1 MADFGSAAEYL
12 KDLREA
18 EVDVVTDV
26 TVDAGTGEVTTTTT
40 SMSVR
45 EIICSLLAGNGIKL
59 PNLQLCLK
67 INVARLLEEMGANPN
82 AALAEMYAALA
93 EAEAAL
99 DEFIAHTNI
108 DNVLARMNAAIA
120 EFAAIA
126 NMINF
131 CGTPVNP
138 KPIPNVLKEL
148 FGSYLGA
155 GKDILDKLGTM
166 LNSDI
171 GGCMGGSGFNAGI
184 FQGGVLKDIG
194 DIIDE
199 FGSLANAPAETIAS
213 LTSQL
218 NAFSSDIKNLVKF
231 ENNFSGTNSN
241 GGSTFTNPA
250 DQEIHTGV
258 GTAIDTNTLTLS
270 KAQGLAAA
278 LKAAYDS
285 LSNYPVDDLGNS
297 IFEYLLDAQMLAKL
311 KNNDQ
316 PTVDTVE
323 RTPVYDY
330 CGVVTGYTTSPD
342 YTPPKSEGA
351 PAQVS
356 TDPGIAG
363 LQESGTVSNSPPVT
377 TTNLTNPNPMIRSTV
392 PATSI
397 GSPGD
402 KKGDIV
408 SDNQY
413 IYIASADYDGSTSI
427 WARASLSSW

>member
-1 MADFGSAAEYL
+1 MADFETAANYL
-12 KDLREA
+12 RNTD
-18 EVDVVTDV
+18 VDVVTGV
-26 TVDAGTGEVTTTTT
+26 TVDAGTGEVETTTT
-40 SMSVR
+40 SMSLR

-67 INVARLLEEMGANPN
+67 INLGRLLGISGVPPE
-82 AALAEMYAALA
+82 LYKALA

-108 DNVLARMNAAIA
+108 DNVLARLNAAIA

-138 KPIPNVLKEL
+138 KPIPNVLKEI

-166 LNSDI
+166 LDSDV
-171 GGCMGGSGFNAGI
+171 GGCTSGSGFNAGI
-184 FQGGVLKDIG
+184 FQGGILKDLG

-199 FGSLANAPAETIAS
+199 FGSLANAPQATIDNMV
-213 LTSQL
+213 SQL
-218 NAFSSDIKNLVKF
+218 NTFSSDMKDLVTL

-241 GGSTFTNPA
+241 GGSAFTDPTTQA
-250 DQEIHTGV
+250 THTGV
-258 GTAIDTNTLTLS
+258 GTAIDTSTLTLA

-285 LSNYPVDDLGNS
+285 LSAYPVDDLGNS
-297 IFEYLLDAQMLAKL
+297 IFDYLLDQQMLAKL
-311 KNNDQ
+311 KQNDL
-316 PTVDTVE
+316 PSVDSIE

-330 CGVVTGYTTSPD
+330 CGVIVGYTTSPD
-342 YTPPKSEGA
+342 YSVPKSSGSA
-351 PAQVS
+351 PTTS
-356 TDPGIAG
+356 TDPGITG
-363 LQESGTVSNSPPVT
+363 LAEGGIVSNSSPTT
-377 TTNLTNPNPMIRSTV
+377 TTNLTNPNPMIRNGV

-402 KKGDIV
+402 KKGDLA
-408 SDNQY
+408 SDSTY

>member
-1 MADFGSAAEYL
+1 MADFETAANYL
-12 KDLREA
+12 KNTDVDL
-18 EVDVVTDV
+18 VTGV
-26 TVDAGTGEVTTTTT
+26 TVDAGTGEVETTTT
-40 SMSVR
+40 SMSLR

-67 INVARLLEEMGANPN
+67 INLGRLLGISGIPPELYK
-82 AALAEMYAALA
+82 ALQ
-93 EAEAAL
+93 EAEEAL

-108 DNVLARMNAAIA
+108 DNVLARLNAAIA

-138 KPIPNVLKEL
+138 KPIPNVLKEI

-155 GKDILDKLGTM
+155 GKSILDKLGTM
-166 LNSDI
+166 LDSDV
-171 GGCMGGSGFNAGI
+171 GGCTSGSGFNAGI
-184 FQGGVLKDIG
+184 FQGGILKDLG

-199 FGSLANAPAETIAS
+199 FGSLANAPQATIDS
-213 LTSQL
+213 MVSQL
-218 NAFSSDIKNLVKF
+218 NTFASDMKDLVTL

-241 GGSTFTNPA
+241 GGSAFVDPSTQAT
-250 DQEIHTGV
+250 HTGV
-258 GTAIDTNTLTLS
+258 GTAIDTSTLTLA

-285 LSNYPVDDLGNS
+285 LSGYSVDELGNS
-297 IFEYLLDAQMLAKL
+297 IFDYLLDAQMLAKL
-311 KNNDQ
+311 KQNDL
-316 PTVDTVE
+316 PSAGSVE

-330 CGVVTGYTTSPD
+330 CGVITGYTTSPD
-342 YTPPKSEGA
+342 YSVPKSSGSA
-351 PAQVS
+351 PTTS
-356 TDPGIAG
+356 TDPGLAG
-363 LQESGTVSNSPPVT
+363 LSEAGIVSNSSPAT
-377 TTNLTNPNPMIRSTV
+377 TTNLTNPNPMVRKGV

-402 KKGDIV
+402 KKGDLA
-408 SDNQY
+408 SDSTH
-413 IYIASADYDGSTSI
+413 IYIASADYDGTTSI

>member
-1 MADFGSAAEYL
+1 MADFETAANYL
-12 KDLREA
+12 KNTD
-18 EVDVVTDV
+18 VDIVTGV
-26 TVDAGTGEVTTTTT
+26 TVDAGTGEVETTTT
-40 SMSVR
+40 SMSLR

-67 INVARLLEEMGANPN
+67 INLGRLLGISGVPPE
-82 AALAEMYAALA
+82 LYKALA

-108 DNVLARMNAAIA
+108 DNVLARLNAAIA

-138 KPIPNVLKEL
+138 KPIPNVLKEI

-166 LNSDI
+166 LDSDV
-171 GGCMGGSGFNAGI
+171 GGCTSGSGFNAGI
-184 FQGGVLKDIG
+184 FQGGILKDLG
-194 DIIDE
+194 DIIDD
-199 FGSLANAPAETIAS
+199 FGSLANAPQATIDS
-213 LTSQL
+213 MVSQL
-218 NAFSSDIKNLVKF
+218 NTFSSDMKDLVTL

-241 GGSTFTNPA
+241 GGSAFTDPTTQA
-250 DQEIHTGV
+250 THTGV
-258 GTAIDTNTLTLS
+258 GTAIDTSTLTLA

-285 LSNYPVDDLGNS
+285 LSGYPVDDLGNS
-297 IFEYLLDAQMLAKL
+297 IFDYLLDQQMLAKL
-311 KNNDQ
+311 KQNDL
-316 PTVDTVE
+316 PSVDSIE

-330 CGVVTGYTTSPD
+330 CGVIVGYTTSPD
-342 YTPPKSEGA
+342 YSVPKSSGSA
-351 PAQVS
+351 PTTS
-356 TDPGIAG
+356 TDPGITG
-363 LQESGTVSNSPPVT
+363 LAEGGIVSNSSPTT
-377 TTNLTNPNPMIRSTV
+377 TTNLTNPNPMIRNGV

-402 KKGDIV
+402 KKGDLA
-408 SDNQY
+408 SDSTY

>member
-1 MADFGSAAEYL
+1 VADFETAANYL
-12 KDLREA
+12 KNTDVDL
-18 EVDVVTDV
+18 VTSV
-26 TVDAGTGEVTTTTT
+26 TVDAGTGEVETTTT
-40 SMSVR
+40 SMSLR

-67 INVARLLEEMGANPN
+67 INLGRLLGISGVPPE
-82 AALAEMYAALA
+82 LYKALA

-108 DNVLARMNAAIA
+108 DNVLARLNAAIA

-138 KPIPNVLKEL
+138 KPIPNVLKQI

-166 LNSDI
+166 LDSDV
-171 GGCMGGSGFNAGI
+171 GGCTSGSGFNAGI
-184 FQGGVLKDIG
+184 FQGGILKSLG
-194 DIIDE
+194 DVIDE
-199 FGSLANAPAETIAS
+199 FGSLANAPQATINS
-213 LTSQL
+213 LANEL
-218 NAFSSDIKNLVKF
+218 NAFASDMKNLVTL

-241 GGSTFTNPA
+241 GGSAFA
-250 DQEIHTGV
+250 DTSTQETYTGV
-258 GTAIDTNTLTLS
+258 GTAIDSSTLTLA

-285 LSNYPVDDLGNS
+285 LSGYPVDDLGNS
-297 IFEYLLDAQMLAKL
+297 IFDYLLDKQMLDKL
-311 KNNDQ
+311 KQNDSA
-316 PTVDTVE
+316 VAASVV

-330 CGVVTGYTTSPD
+330 CGVITGYTTSPD
-342 YTPPKSEGA
+342 YTVAKSEGS
-351 PAQVS
+351 PVTLS
-356 TDPGIAG
+356 TAPGITG
-363 LQESGTVSNSPPVT
+363 LEEGGIVSNSSPAT
-377 TTNLTNPNPMIRSTV
+377 TTNLTNPNPMVRKGV

-402 KKGDIV
+402 KKGDLA
-408 SDNQY
+408 SDSTH
-413 IYIASADYDGSTSI
+413 IYIASADYDGITSI

>member
-1 MADFGSAAEYL
+1 MADFETAANYL
-12 KDLREA
+12 KNTD
-18 EVDVVTDV
+18 VDIVTGV
-26 TVDAGTGEVTTTTT
+26 TVDAGTGEVETTTT
-40 SMSVR
+40 SMSLR

-67 INVARLLEEMGANPN
+67 INLGRLLGISGVPPE
-82 AALAEMYAALA
+82 LYKALA

-108 DNVLARMNAAIA
+108 DNVLARLNAAIA

-138 KPIPNVLKEL
+138 KPIPNVLKEV

-166 LNSDI
+166 LDSDV
-171 GGCMGGSGFNAGI
+171 GGCTSGSGFNAGI
-184 FQGGVLKDIG
+184 FQGGILKDLG
-194 DIIDE
+194 DIIDD
-199 FGSLANAPAETIAS
+199 FGSLANAPQATIDS
-213 LTSQL
+213 MVSQL
-218 NAFSSDIKNLVKF
+218 NTFSSDMKDLVTL

-241 GGSTFTNPA
+241 GGSAFTDPTTQA
-250 DQEIHTGV
+250 THTGV
-258 GTAIDTNTLTLS
+258 GTAIDTSTLTLA

-285 LSNYPVDDLGNS
+285 LSGYPVDDLGNS
-297 IFEYLLDAQMLAKL
+297 IFDYLLDQQMLAKL
-311 KNNDQ
+311 KQNDL
-316 PTVDTVE
+316 PSVDSIE

-330 CGVVTGYTTSPD
+330 CGVIVGYTTSPD
-342 YTPPKSEGA
+342 YSVPKSSGSA
-351 PAQVS
+351 PTTS
-356 TDPGIAG
+356 TDPGITG
-363 LQESGTVSNSPPVT
+363 LAEGGIVSNSSPTT
-377 TTNLTNPNPMIRSTV
+377 TTNLTNPNPMIRNGV

-402 KKGDIV
+402 KKGDLA
-408 SDNQY
+408 SDSTY

>member
-1 MADFGSAAEYL
+1 MADFETAANYL
-12 KDLREA
+12 KNTDVDIVTSA
-18 EVDVVTDV
+18 TVDV
-26 TVDAGTGEVTTTTT
+26 GTGEVETTTT
-40 SMSVR
+40 SMSLR

-67 INVARLLEEMGANPN
+67 INLGRLLGIGGIPPE
-82 AALAEMYAALA
+82 LYKALA

-108 DNVLARMNAAIA
+108 DNVLARLNAAIA

-131 CGTPVNP
+131 CGTPINP
-138 KPIPNVLKEL
+138 KPIPNVLKEI

-155 GKDILDKLGTM
+155 GKSILDKLGTM
-166 LNSDI
+166 LDSDI
-171 GGCMGGSGFNAGI
+171 GGCTSGGGFNAGI
-184 FQGGVLKDIG
+184 FQGGILKDFG
-194 DIIDE
+194 DIINQ
-199 FGSLANAPAETIAS
+199 FGSLANAPQATIDN
-213 LTSQL
+213 LVSQL
-218 NAFSSDIKNLVKF
+218 NTFSSDMKNLVTL

-241 GGSTFTNPA
+241 GGSAFA
-250 DQEIHTGV
+250 DSSSQATHTGV
-258 GTAIDTNTLTLS
+258 GTAIDSSTLTLA

-285 LSNYPVDDLGNS
+285 LNGYSVDDLGNS
-297 IFEYLLDAQMLAKL
+297 IFDYLLDAQMLAKL
-311 KNNDQ
+311 KQNDL
-316 PTVDTVE
+316 PSVSTIE

-330 CGVVTGYTTSPD
+330 CGVIVGYTAAPDYAAPKSTGSAPVASQDPGVTGLT
-342 YTPPKSEGA
+342 EG
-351 PAQVS
+351 
-356 TDPGIAG
+356 GI
-363 LQESGTVSNSPPVT
+363 VSNSSPTT
-377 TTNLTNPNPMIRSTV
+377 TTNLTNPNPMIRNGV

-402 KKGDIV
+402 KKGDMA
-408 SDNQY
+408 SDNTY

>member
-1 MADFGSAAEYL
+1 MADFETAANYL
-12 KDLREA
+12 KNTDVDL
-18 EVDVVTDV
+18 VTGV
-26 TVDAGTGEVTTTTT
+26 TVDAGTGEVETTTT
-40 SMSVR
+40 SMSLR

-67 INVARLLEEMGANPN
+67 INLGRLLGISGIPPELYK
-82 AALAEMYAALA
+82 ALQ
-93 EAEAAL
+93 EAEEAL

-108 DNVLARMNAAIA
+108 DNVLARLNAAIA

-138 KPIPNVLKEL
+138 KPIPNVLKEI

-155 GKDILDKLGTM
+155 GKSILDKLGTM
-166 LNSDI
+166 LDSDV
-171 GGCMGGSGFNAGI
+171 GGCTSGSGFNAGI
-184 FQGGVLKDIG
+184 FQGGILKDLG

-199 FGSLANAPAETIAS
+199 FGSLANAPQATIDS
-213 LTSQL
+213 MVSQL
-218 NAFSSDIKNLVKF
+218 NTFASDMKDLVTL

-241 GGSTFTNPA
+241 GGSAFVDPSTQAT
-250 DQEIHTGV
+250 HTGV
-258 GTAIDTNTLTLS
+258 GTAIDTSTLTLA

-285 LSNYPVDDLGNS
+285 LSGYSVDELGNS
-297 IFEYLLDAQMLAKL
+297 IFDYLLDAQMLAKL
-311 KNNDQ
+311 KQNDL
-316 PTVDTVE
+316 PSAGSVE

-330 CGVVTGYTTSPD
+330 CGVITGYTASPD
-342 YTPPKSEGA
+342 YSVPKSSGSA
-351 PAQVS
+351 PTTS
-356 TDPGIAG
+356 TDPGLAG
-363 LQESGTVSNSPPVT
+363 LSEAGIVSNSSPAT
-377 TTNLTNPNPMIRSTV
+377 TTNLTNPNPMVRKGV

-402 KKGDIV
+402 KKGDLA
-408 SDNQY
+408 SDSTH
-413 IYIASADYDGSTSI
+413 IYIASADYDGTTSI

>member
-1 MADFGSAAEYL
+1 MADFETAANYL
-12 KDLREA
+12 RNTD
-18 EVDVVTDV
+18 VDVVTGV
-26 TVDAGTGEVTTTTT
+26 TVDAGTGEVETTTT
-40 SMSVR
+40 SMSLR

-67 INVARLLEEMGANPN
+67 INLGRLLGISGVPPE
-82 AALAEMYAALA
+82 LYKALA

-108 DNVLARMNAAIA
+108 YNVLARLNAAIA

-138 KPIPNVLKEL
+138 KPIPNVLKEI

-166 LNSDI
+166 LDSDV
-171 GGCMGGSGFNAGI
+171 GGCTSGSGFNAGI
-184 FQGGVLKDIG
+184 FQGGILKDLG

-199 FGSLANAPAETIAS
+199 FGSLANAPQATIDNMV
-213 LTSQL
+213 SQL
-218 NAFSSDIKNLVKF
+218 NTFSSDMKDLVTL

-241 GGSTFTNPA
+241 GGSAFTDPTTQA
-250 DQEIHTGV
+250 THTGV
-258 GTAIDTNTLTLS
+258 GTAIDTSTLTLA

-285 LSNYPVDDLGNS
+285 LSAYPVDDLGNS
-297 IFEYLLDAQMLAKL
+297 IFDYLLDQQMLAKL
-311 KNNDQ
+311 KQNDL
-316 PTVDTVE
+316 PSVDSIE

-330 CGVVTGYTTSPD
+330 CGVIVGYTTSPD
-342 YTPPKSEGA
+342 YSVPKSSGSA
-351 PAQVS
+351 PTTS
-356 TDPGIAG
+356 TDPGITG
-363 LQESGTVSNSPPVT
+363 LAEGGIVSNSSPTT
-377 TTNLTNPNPMIRSTV
+377 TTNLTNPNPMIRNGV

-402 KKGDIV
+402 KKGDLA
-408 SDNQY
+408 SDSTY

>member
-1 MADFGSAAEYL
+1 MADFASAANYL
-12 KDLREA
+12 KNTN
-18 EVDVVTDV
+18 VDVVTSA
-26 TVDAGTGEVTTTTT
+26 TVDVGTGEVETTTT
-40 SMSVR
+40 SMSLR

-67 INVARLLEEMGANPN
+67 INLRRLLEEMGANPN
-82 AALAEMYAALA
+82 AALDEMYAALA

-108 DNVLARMNAAIA
+108 DNVLARLNAAIA

-166 LNSDI
+166 LDSDV
-171 GGCMGGSGFNAGI
+171 GGCTSGSGFNAGI
-184 FQGGVLKDIG
+184 FQGGILKDIG

-199 FGSLANAPAETIAS
+199 FGSLANAPAATIAS
-213 LTSQL
+213 LTNEI
-218 NAFSSDIKNLVKF
+218 NAFGTDLKNLVKL

-241 GGSTFTNPA
+241 GGSSFVDPA
-250 DQEIHTGV
+250 TQETHTGI
-258 GTAIDTNTLTLS
+258 GTAIDTSTLTLS

-285 LSNYPVDDLGNS
+285 LSAYPVDDLGNS
-297 IFEYLLDAQMLAKL
+297 IFDYLLDAQMLAKL
-311 KNNDQ
+311 KNNDL
-316 PTVDTVE
+316 PTVETIE

-330 CGVVTGYTTSPD
+330 CGVLTGYTTSPT
-342 YTPPKSEGA
+342 YSAPKSEGA
-351 PAQVS
+351 PAQIS
-356 TDPGIAG
+356 TDPGITG
-363 LQESGTVSNSPPVT
+363 LAESGTVSNSPPVT
-377 TTNLTNPNPMIRSTV
+377 TTNLTNPNPMIRNAV
-392 PATSI
+392 PDTSV

-408 SDNQY
+408 SDNTY